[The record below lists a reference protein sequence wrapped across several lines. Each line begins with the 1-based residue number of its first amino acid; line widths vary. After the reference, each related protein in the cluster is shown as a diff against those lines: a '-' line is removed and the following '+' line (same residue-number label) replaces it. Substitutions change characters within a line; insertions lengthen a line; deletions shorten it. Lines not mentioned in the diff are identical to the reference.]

1 MRERKSERQKKREK
15 GKQKK
20 SERKTGANTA
30 LLNSPGVTVRFGGV
44 RVSK

>member
-1 MRERKSERQKKREK
+1 VRERKSETEKEREK

-20 SERKTGANTA
+20 SERKTVANTA